1 MLYYHDDIDQRGL
14 LMLKNKVLTDEI
26 IQSID
31 NTIRLLKELNL
42 DNEQDRKHI
51 EGRIAALEWI
61 KTGQGGK
68 IVVNVPK
75 ETR

>member
-1 MLYYHDDIDQRGL
+1 
-14 LMLKNKVLTDEI
+14 MLKNKVLTEEI

-31 NTIRLLKELNL
+31 NTICLLRELKL
-42 DNEQDRKHI
+42 DNEQDRKHV

-75 ETR
+75 EMK

>member
-1 MLYYHDDIDQRGL
+1 
-14 LMLKNKVLTDEI
+14 MLKNKVLTEDI

-31 NTIRLLKELNL
+31 NTIRLLRELKL
-42 DNEQDRKHI
+42 DNEQDRKHV

-75 ETR
+75 EMK

>member
-1 MLYYHDDIDQRGL
+1 
-14 LMLKNKVLTDEI
+14 MLKNKVLTDEI

-31 NTIRLLKELNL
+31 NTIRLLRELKL
-42 DNEQDRKHI
+42 DNEQDMKHV

-68 IVVNVPK
+68 IIVNVPQDK
-75 ETR
+75 K

>member
-1 MLYYHDDIDQRGL
+1 
-14 LMLKNKVLTDEI
+14 MLKNKVLTEEI

-31 NTIRLLKELNL
+31 NTIRLLLELKL
-42 DNEQDRKHI
+42 DNEQDRKHV

-75 ETR
+75 EMK

>member
-1 MLYYHDDIDQRGL
+1 
-14 LMLKNKVLTDEI
+14 MLKNKVLTEEI

-31 NTIRLLKELNL
+31 NTIRLLRELKL
-42 DNEQDRKHI
+42 DNEQDKKHV

-75 ETR
+75 EMK

>member
-1 MLYYHDDIDQRGL
+1 
-14 LMLKNKVLTDEI
+14 MLKNKVLTDEI

-51 EGRIAALEWI
+51 EGRIAVLEWI

>member
-1 MLYYHDDIDQRGL
+1 
-14 LMLKNKVLTDEI
+14 MLKNKVLTEEI

-31 NTIRLLKELNL
+31 NTIRLLRELKL
-42 DNEQDRKHI
+42 DNEQDRKHV

-75 ETR
+75 EMK

>member
-1 MLYYHDDIDQRGL
+1 
-14 LMLKNKVLTDEI
+14 MLKNKVLTDEI
-26 IQSID
+26 IDSID
-31 NTIRLLKELNL
+31 HTIRLLKNL
-42 DNEQDRKHI
+42 KVENEQDKKHI

-75 ETR
+75 KPT